1 MKPPPIAAEE
11 RALLLELAR
20 QSIETYLRE
29 GRLPRVDGDYV
40 PPRLAEPAAC
50 FVTLTKA
57 GALRGCMGTL
67 EPRWPLYR
75 AVMENAAKAAFG
87 DPRFPPVT
95 LEELPALH
103 IEISV
108 LSPVQLLPAR
118 TAEEKLAA
126 LEPGRHGVIL
136 RARGLTATYLPQVWE
151 KLPDKEQFLASLSCK
166 AGLEPSAW
174 RSPEAVLAV
183 YEVESFEEPSSREA
197 V

>member
-1 MKPPPIAAEE
+1 MMPPRLSPDE
-11 RALLLELAR
+11 RSLLLELAR
-20 QSIETYLRE
+20 ETIATRLRE
-29 GRLPRVDGDYV
+29 GRMPAVGGDYL

-50 FVTLTKA
+50 FVTLTKD

-95 LEELPALH
+95 LEELPELH

-108 LSPVQLLPAR
+108 LSPVRVLPAR
-118 TAEEKLAA
+118 TPEEKLAA

-151 KLPDKEQFLASLSCK
+151 KLPDKELFLASLSRK
-166 AGLEPSAW
+166 AGLDPAAW
-174 RSPEAVLAV
+174 RSPEAILAV
-183 YEVESFEEPSSREA
+183 YEVESFEEPEPGGL